1 MLKKMSKKISL
12 LLVLVLALS
21 VVLVAC
27 GEKPE
32 EPEGPGQ
39 VEEPGEGEN
48 GGEENGEEPSGIKTV
63 KDIQDAGKI
72 VLGTS
77 ADYPPFEFHA
87 LINGKD
93 EIVGFDI
100 EIAKYIAEKL
110 GVELEINDMDF
121 DILVAALGAGR
132 VDIVIAGMNP
142 DPERDANFS
151 DIYYEANLAV
161 LVPKGNPLGINKE
174 ADLKDKKIGVQ
185 IGTTQE
191 DVANE
196 AGGKEVLSLAS
207 NYDLVMNLKTNKVDC
222 VIMETPVAEAFAKAN
237 DDVIMVEG
245 LEIDSGTDG
254 VAIALKTGSD
264 ELTEKINEILA
275 EIKVKGLIEKW
286 MAEADELSQ
295 EEI

>member
-1 MLKKMSKKISL
+1 MTKVSKKL
-12 LLVLVLALS
+12 CLLVALVLLFS
-21 VVLVAC
+21 VISAGC
-27 GEKPE
+27 GEKPV
-32 EPEGPGQ
+32 EPQGSEQ
-39 VEEPGEGEN
+39 
-48 GGEENGEEPSGIKTV
+48 GEETNGEEVSGVKTV

-72 VLGTS
+72 ILGTS

-87 LINGKD
+87 LVDGKD

-121 DILVAALGAGR
+121 DSLITALGAGR

-142 DPERDANFS
+142 DPERDANFT
-151 DIYYEANLAV
+151 DVYYEANLAV
-161 LVPKGNPLGINKE
+161 LVPKENPLGILKE
-174 ADLKDKKIGVQ
+174 EDLKDKKIGVQ

-191 DVANE
+191 DVANN

-207 NYDLVMNLKTNKVDC
+207 NYDLVMNLKTNKIDC
-222 VIMETPVAEAFAKAN
+222 AIMETPVAEAFAKSN
-237 DDVIMVEG
+237 DDLIVVEG

-275 EIKVKGLIEKW
+275 EIKSKGLIDKW
-286 MAEADELSQ
+286 MSEADELSQ